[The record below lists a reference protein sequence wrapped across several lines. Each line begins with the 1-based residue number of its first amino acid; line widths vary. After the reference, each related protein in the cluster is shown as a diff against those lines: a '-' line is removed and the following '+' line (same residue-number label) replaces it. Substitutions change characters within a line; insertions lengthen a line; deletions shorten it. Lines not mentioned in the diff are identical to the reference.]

1 MYSSIIFK
9 EWLKTRRVFFIA
21 LAVALLVAVYVI
33 LRTNSL
39 INEHGIV
46 SLWLSM
52 LLKDVSYVDTL
63 TYIPLAVGLALGIAQ
78 MVPEVAQKRLKLTLH
93 LPFPQLRLVAMML
106 ATGLLELLVIYLLQA
121 GVILIYDA
129 TIFHSE
135 LVGRVFLTMLP
146 WYLAGFIGYLF
157 VTSVCLEG
165 TWYMRILLGLV
176 GVAVLLVMF
185 LQPATM
191 AAYNYMIVTIVVF
204 IALITIFSFGSI
216 ARFKEGHQD

>member
-33 LRTNSL
+33 LRTNSM

>member
-21 LAVALLVAVYVI
+21 LAVSLLVAVYVI

>member
-21 LAVALLVAVYVI
+21 LAVALLVAVYAI
-33 LRTNSL
+33 LSTNSL
-39 INEHGIV
+39 IKEHGIV
-46 SLWLSM
+46 SLWLMM
-52 LLKDVSYVDTL
+52 LLKDVSLVDNV
-63 TYIPLAVGLALGIAQ
+63 TYIPLAIGLSIGIAQ
-78 MVPEVAQKRLKLTLH
+78 MVPEVTQKRLKLTLH

-106 ATGLLELLVIYLLQA
+106 ATGLLELLIIYLLQIC
-121 GVILIYDA
+121 VILIYDT
-129 TIFHSE
+129 TILHAE

-165 TWYMRILLGLV
+165 TWYMRVLLSLV
-176 GVAVLLVMF
+176 GVAVLFVMF
-185 LQPATM
+185 LQPNTM
-191 AAYNYMIVTIVVF
+191 AAYNYMIITIIVF
-204 IALITIFSFGSI
+204 IGIITIFSFGSI

>member
-21 LAVALLVAVYVI
+21 ITVALLVAVYVI
-33 LRTNSL
+33 LTTNSF
-39 INEHGIV
+39 IKEHGIV

-52 LLKDVSYVDTL
+52 LLKDVSLVDSV
-63 TYIPLAVGLALGIAQ
+63 TYIPLAIGLAIGIAQ
-78 MVPEVAQKRLKLTLH
+78 MVPEVTQKRLKLTLH
-93 LPFPQLRLVAMML
+93 LPVPQSRLVAMML
-106 ATGLLELLVIYLLQA
+106 VTGLLELLVIYLLQL

-129 TIFHSE
+129 TILHPE
-135 LVGRVFLTMLP
+135 MVGRVCLTMLP

-165 TWYMRILLGLV
+165 TWYMRILLSLV

-185 LQPATM
+185 LQSNTM
-191 AAYNYMIVTIVVF
+191 AAYNRMIITIIIF
-204 IALITIFSFGSI
+204 ICIITIFSFGSI

>member
-21 LAVALLVAVYVI
+21 LAVSLLVAVYVI
-33 LRTNSL
+33 LRTNSM

>member
-129 TIFHSE
+129 AIFHSE

-146 WYLAGFIGYLF
+146 WYLAGFVGYLF

>member
-33 LRTNSL
+33 LRTNSM

-63 TYIPLAVGLALGIAQ
+63 TYIPLAGGLALGIAQ

-146 WYLAGFIGYLF
+146 WYLAGFVGYLF

>member
-146 WYLAGFIGYLF
+146 WYLAGFVGYLF

-185 LQPATM
+185 LQPTTM

>member
-78 MVPEVAQKRLKLTLH
+78 MVPA
-93 LPFPQLRLVAMML
+93 
-106 ATGLLELLVIYLLQA
+106 
-121 GVILIYDA
+121 
-129 TIFHSE
+129 
-135 LVGRVFLTMLP
+135 
-146 WYLAGFIGYLF
+146 
-157 VTSVCLEG
+157 
-165 TWYMRILLGLV
+165 
-176 GVAVLLVMF
+176 
-185 LQPATM
+185 
-191 AAYNYMIVTIVVF
+191 
-204 IALITIFSFGSI
+204 
-216 ARFKEGHQD
+216 

>member
-21 LAVALLVAVYVI
+21 LALALLTAAYAI
-33 LRTNSL
+33 LTTNSF
-39 INEHGIV
+39 IKEHGVI

-52 LLKDVSYVDTL
+52 LDKDTSFAGSL
-63 TYIPLAVGLALGIAQ
+63 TYIPLAIGLALGVAQ
-78 MVPEVAQKRLKLTLH
+78 MVPEVTQKRLKLTLH
-93 LPFPQLRLVAMML
+93 LPFPQFRLVAMML
-106 ATGLLELLVIYLLQA
+106 ATGLLELLVIYLLQMGA
-121 GVILIYDA
+121 VLIYDA
-129 TIFHSE
+129 TILQPE

-146 WYLAGFIGYLF
+146 WYLAGFTGYLF
-157 VTSVCLEG
+157 VTAICLEG

-185 LQPATM
+185 LQPNVM
-191 AAYNYMIVTIVVF
+191 AAYNYMLVTIIAFIGIVTV
-204 IALITIFSFGSI
+204 FSFGSI

>member
-185 LQPATM
+185 LQPTTM

>member
-33 LRTNSL
+33 LSTNSL
-39 INEHGIV
+39 IKEHGIV
-46 SLWLSM
+46 SLWLMM
-52 LLKDVSYVDTL
+52 LLKDVSLVDNV
-63 TYIPLAVGLALGIAQ
+63 TYIPLAIGFSIGIAQ
-78 MVPEVAQKRLKLTLH
+78 MVPEVTQKRLKLTLH

-106 ATGLLELLVIYLLQA
+106 ATGLLELLIIYLLQIS
-121 GVILIYDA
+121 VILIYDT
-129 TIFHSE
+129 TILHAE

-165 TWYMRILLGLV
+165 TWYMRVLLSLV
-176 GVAVLLVMF
+176 GVAVLFVMF
-185 LQPATM
+185 LQPNTM
-191 AAYNYMIVTIVVF
+191 AAYNYMIITIIVF
-204 IALITIFSFGSI
+204 IGIITIFSFGSI

>member
-33 LRTNSL
+33 LRTNSM

-191 AAYNYMIVTIVVF
+191 AAYNYVIVTIVVF

>member
-33 LRTNSL
+33 LRTNSM

-146 WYLAGFIGYLF
+146 WYLAGFVGYLF

>member
-33 LRTNSL
+33 LTTNSL
-39 INEHGIV
+39 IKEHGIV

-52 LLKDVSYVDTL
+52 LLKDVSLVDSV
-63 TYIPLAVGLALGIAQ
+63 TYIPLAIGLALGIAQ
-78 MVPEVAQKRLKLTLH
+78 MVPEVTQKRLKLTLH
-93 LPFPQLRLVAMML
+93 LPFPQFRLVAMML
-106 ATGLLELLVIYLLQA
+106 LTGLLELLIIYLLQMS
-121 GVILIYDA
+121 VILIYDA
-129 TIFHSE
+129 TILHSE
-135 LVGRVFLTMLP
+135 MVGRVFLTLLP

-165 TWYMRILLGLV
+165 TWYMRILLSLV

-185 LQPATM
+185 LQPNAM
-191 AAYNYMIVTIVVF
+191 AAYNYMIVTIIVF
-204 IALITIFSFGSI
+204 ICIITIFSFGSI

>member
-21 LAVALLVAVYVI
+21 LAVSLLVAVYVI
-33 LRTNSL
+33 LRTNSM

-146 WYLAGFIGYLF
+146 WYLAGFVGYLF

>member
-33 LRTNSL
+33 LRTNSM

-78 MVPEVAQKRLKLTLH
+78 MVPEVAQKRLKVTLH
-93 LPFPQLRLVAMML
+93 LPCPQLRLVAMML

>member
-21 LAVALLVAVYVI
+21 LAVALIVAVYVI
-33 LRTNSL
+33 LSTNSL
-39 INEHGIV
+39 IKEHGII
-46 SLWLSM
+46 SLWMSM
-52 LLKDVSYVDTL
+52 LLKDVSLVDTV
-63 TYIPLAVGLALGIAQ
+63 TYIPLAIGLALGIAQ

-93 LPFPQLRLVAMML
+93 LPFPQFRLVAMML
-106 ATGLLELLVIYLLQA
+106 ATGLLELLIIYLLQM
-121 GVILIYDA
+121 GVILVYDA
-129 TIFHSE
+129 TIFHAE

-165 TWYMRILLGLV
+165 TWYMRVLLSLV

-185 LQPATM
+185 LQPNAMAT
-191 AAYNYMIVTIVVF
+191 YNYMLIAIIIF
-204 IALITIFSFGSI
+204 IGIITIFSFGSI

>member
-9 EWLKTRRVFFIA
+9 EWLKTRRVFYVS
-21 LAVALLVAVYVI
+21 LAVALLVAIYVI

-52 LLKDVSYVDTL
+52 LLKDISNVDTL
-63 TYIPLAVGLALGIAQ
+63 TYIPLAIGLAVGIAQ
-78 MVPEVAQKRLKLTLH
+78 MVPEVSQKRLKLTLH
-93 LPFPQLRLVAMML
+93 LPFPQFRLVAMML
-106 ATGLLELLVIYLLQA
+106 VTGLLELLFIYIVQS

-129 TIFHSE
+129 TIFHGE
-135 LVGRVFLTMLP
+135 LVSRVFLTMLP
-146 WYLAGFIGYLF
+146 WYLAGFIAYLF
-157 VTSVCLEG
+157 VTAVCLEG
-165 TWYMRILLGLV
+165 TWYMRILLSLV

-185 LQPATM
+185 LQPTTM
-191 AAYNYMIVTIVVF
+191 GAYNYMIVTIIIF
-204 IALITIFSFGSI
+204 IAIITIFSFGSI